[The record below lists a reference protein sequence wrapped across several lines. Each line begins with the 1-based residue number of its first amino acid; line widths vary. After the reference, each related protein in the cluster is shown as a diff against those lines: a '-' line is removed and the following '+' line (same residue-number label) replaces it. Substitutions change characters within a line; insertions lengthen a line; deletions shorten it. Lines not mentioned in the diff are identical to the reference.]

1 MFGGAARRFAQ
12 VAGGGTIYR
21 MSTPERL
28 EYKGYNGVYE
38 YQPESFA
45 GHVEGIRDEITF
57 CGGSVDELRHEMATS
72 VDIYLKW
79 CEEKGL
85 EPERPRAA
93 DRNPITMRA
102 LFHVLRQD
110 AAGQWVFRRLI
121 GRFTPPWLRR
131 LFR

>member
-1 MFGGAARRFAQ
+1 
-12 VAGGGTIYR
+12 

-28 EYKGYNGVYE
+28 EYKGYTGVFE
-38 YQPESFA
+38 YQPTAESFA

-57 CGGSVDELRHEMATS
+57 YGGSVDQLRHEMATS
-72 VDIYLKW
+72 VDIYLEW

-85 EPERPRAA
+85 EPESPRAA
-93 DRNPITMRA
+93 D
-102 LFHVLRQD
+102 QG

-121 GRFTPPWLRR
+121 GRFTPPWLGR

>member
-1 MFGGAARRFAQ
+1 
-12 VAGGGTIYR
+12 

-28 EYKGYNGVYE
+28 EYKGYTGVYE
-38 YQPESFA
+38 YQPNTERCA

-57 CGGSVDELRHEMATS
+57 YGGSVDQLRHEMATS
-72 VDIYLKW
+72 VDIYLEW

-85 EPERPRAA
+85 EPEIPETADRSPITPRA
-93 DRNPITMRA
+93 I
-102 LFHVLRQD
+102 FHVLRQG

-121 GRFTPPWLRR
+121 GRFTPPWLGR